1 MLRRG
6 GTEQIEIGGFGAEGK
21 IPNND
26 LFISFTVQN
35 KTHNRINKNIFIGI
49 NIKMLTLGSKLKL
62 SLSLASWGIQ
72 LTLARDREIE

>member
-1 MLRRG
+1 MVVL
-6 GTEQIEIGGFGAEGK
+6 GAEGK

-35 KTHNRINKNIFIGI
+35 KAHNRINKNIFIGI

-62 SLSLASWGIQ
+62 SLSLASWGDTTDLGQ
-72 LTLARDREIE
+72 GQRD